1 MQPCSSELLHAHRV
15 TSSAISMYIANPSKS
30 TECAISAWP
39 DRAWALGDQE
49 VWHGSKS
56 GEGGFLHSPLLEELK
71 SLELNLGAPGVRT
84 LPRPCLQSP
93 SRGAAALEHTSS
105 RSWLC
110 LGPGTQCPPHVEPF
124 NLT

>member
-1 MQPCSSELLHAHRV
+1 MHTELHRPPYLC
-15 TSSAISMYIANPSKS
+15 TLPIQANS
-30 TECAISAWP
+30 TECAISSWP

-49 VWHGSKS
+49 VWHGSKA

-71 SLELNLGAPGVRT
+71 SLELNLGAPGVRA
-84 LPRPCLQSP
+84 LPWPCLPSS

-105 RSWLC
+105 RSWLR
-110 LGPGTQCPPHVEPF
+110 LGLGAQCPPHAEPL